1 MRSVSI
7 CTLLHTFCSYYWSH
21 WRLLLVEDRH
31 SPLHVMVMHCFRLA
45 AYRLLSLLHKSRC
58 QSSCRCFILDIYY
71 LCRSRFCLCAV
82 PRPPDSINILTTLPT
97 ALRRT
102 VLYKEPRFIR
112 TAPPLF
118 CLPRP
123 HPPSCV
129 RFLRRTVPAT
139 AASRRRQSHL
149 CFCGRMSPGFAQI
162 SIRPR
167 LLAAAARHGE
177 IDQGE
182 REGKHVEGKICND
195 KSMRQCLFPWNFN
208 QFFSLVVFTYM
219 YDI

>member
-1 MRSVSI
+1 MQLRKTARISSALTTNEI
-7 CTLLHTFCSYYWSH
+7 CLHLHIAAYLLFLYWSY
-21 WRLLLVEDRH
+21 WRLLLVEDHH

-129 RFLRRTVPAT
+129 RFLRETVPNTRRLPPPAEPSMFLRANVSGFCADFNQA
-139 AASRRRQSHL
+139 AASGGCRPSRRDRS
-149 CFCGRMSPGFAQI
+149 R
-162 SIRPR
+162 R
-167 LLAAAARHGE
+167 
-177 IDQGE
+177 E
-182 REGKHVEGKICND
+182 RREEN
-195 KSMRQCLFPWNFN
+195 MQ
-208 QFFSLVVFTYM
+208 
-219 YDI
+219 